1 MLGITK
7 NHNFRF
13 HMDREGDRKAWRL
26 LHSEEVARAY
36 RSQND
41 FVIAAVNDYYD
52 RHVRMIDDPYLE
64 TREKEDAFADRIVER
79 VENKFLA
86 NLPAIMG
93 NWLMRNI
100 PVTATSGYA
109 TEIQKQTTGGSESSI
124 DDSAEPGENDL
135 LDFDAF

>member
-1 MLGITK
+1 MIGITK

-13 HMDREGDRKAWRL
+13 HMDREADRKAWRL

-79 VENKFLA
+79 VESKFLA

-93 NWLMRNI
+93 NWLMQYI
-100 PVTATSGYA
+100 PVSGTSF
-109 TEIQKQTTGGSESSI
+109 TTGLSEQMVDGSETSNN
-124 DDSAEPGENDL
+124 DSAEPGENDL
-135 LDFDAF
+135 LDFDVF

>member
-13 HMDREGDRKAWRL
+13 HMDREADRKAWRL

-64 TREKEDAFADRIVER
+64 TREKEDAFANRIVER
-79 VENKFLA
+79 VESKFLA

-93 NWLMRNI
+93 NWLIRNI
-100 PVTATSGYA
+100 PVGTSGN
-109 TEIQKQTTGGSESSI
+109 TTGMQEQTMSGSEELI
-124 DDSAEPGENDL
+124 NDSEEPGENEL